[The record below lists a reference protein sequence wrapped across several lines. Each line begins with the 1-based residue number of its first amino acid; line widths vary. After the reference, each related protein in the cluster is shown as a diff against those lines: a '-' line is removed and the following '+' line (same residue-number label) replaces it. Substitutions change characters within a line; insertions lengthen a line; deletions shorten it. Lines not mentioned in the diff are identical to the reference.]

1 MKETYR
7 NRGEPHDAQ
16 KGGVSDTRRPPRRD
30 VGAKRAERFA
40 ARRHGR
46 RRNHRIGAI
55 LLVLCSLLAVV
66 FVADYLAN
74 EGEILRTVGL
84 VAPAENG
91 ETEQP
96 AAVPT
101 QEEAAVEEGQANE
114 APAADMVLLGEYF
127 TDFAWDPDEARQANL
142 RMAAEAIDNTRFA
155 PGEEFSAIEVLAP
168 LDYET
173 AKVFADGG
181 VSAASGGGLC
191 QVTSTLYMA
200 ANYAGLEITERN
212 QHYAEVPYIRPGLD
226 ATVWFGFDGTPPLDM
241 KFRNNTDGDILVRE
255 FINEDGFMV
264 AQIWGEEPTG
274 KTVSMDSEKVEEDL
288 NKGITWATYKKV
300 TDEDG
305 EVLED
310 GLLYESI
317 YSYNPPVPPEIKH
330 ETSEPR
336 GAGWV
341 DATNTSGWNNG

>member
-7 NRGEPHDAQ
+7 KKGEPYDAQ
-16 KGGVSDTRRPPRRD
+16 EGRVFDTRRHPRRSAD
-30 VGAKRAERFA
+30 IKKAGRFA
-40 ARRHGR
+40 AKRYRH
-46 RRNHRIGAI
+46 RRNRRIGAI
-55 LLVLCSLLAVV
+55 TLIVFALLV
-66 FVADYLAN
+66 VAIATGYLTGG
-74 EGEILRTVGL
+74 GEILQAVRLDG
-84 VAPAENG
+84 PPESG
-91 ETEQP
+91 ETKQF

-101 QEEAAVEEGQANE
+101 QEEAIVEEGQAAG
-114 APAADMVLLGEYF
+114 APAAGMVLLGEYF
-127 TDFAWDPDEARQANL
+127 TDYAWDPDEARQANL
-142 RMAAEAIDNTRFA
+142 RMAAEAIDNTRLA
-155 PGEEFSAIEVLAP
+155 PGEEFSAIAVLAP

-191 QVTSTLYMA
+191 QVSSTLYMA

-212 QHYAEVPYIRPGLD
+212 QHYAEVPYIKPGLD

-241 KFRNNTDGDILVRE
+241 KFRNDTDGDILVRQ

-288 NKGITWATYKKV
+288 SKGITWATYKKV
-300 TDEDG
+300 TDVDG
-305 EVLED
+305 KVVED
-310 GLLYESI
+310 GLLQEST

-336 GAGWV
+336 GAGWL
-341 DATNTSGWNNG
+341 DPTNTSGWAGT

>member
-7 NRGEPHDAQ
+7 KRGEPYDAQ
-16 KGGVSDTRRPPRRD
+16 EGGVSDTRRRPRGGAD
-30 VGAKRAERFA
+30 AKRAGRFA
-40 ARRHGR
+40 AGRHGR
-46 RRNHRIGAI
+46 RRNRGIWAI
-55 LLVLCSLLAVV
+55 VLIVSALLAV
-66 FVADYLAN
+66 AIATGYLASG
-74 EGEILRTVGL
+74 GEVFRTVGL
-84 VAPAENG
+84 DGSAESGKAQN
-91 ETEQP
+91 
-96 AAVPT
+96 AAVPA
-101 QEEAAVEEGQANE
+101 QEESAVEEGQATG

-142 RMAAEAIDNTRFA
+142 RMAAEAIDNTRLA

-191 QVTSTLYMA
+191 QVSSTLYMA

-212 QHYAEVPYIRPGLD
+212 QHYAEVPYIKPGLD
-226 ATVWFGFDGTPPLDM
+226 ATVWFGFNGTPPLDM
-241 KFRNNTDGDILVRE
+241 KFRNDTDGDVLIRE
-255 FINEDGFMV
+255 FINEDDFLV
-264 AQIWGEEPTG
+264 VQIWGEEPTG
-274 KTVSMDSEKVEEDL
+274 KTISMDSEKVEEDL
-288 NKGITWATYKKV
+288 NKGIKWATYKKV
-300 TDEDG
+300 KDEDG
-305 EVLED
+305 KVLED
-310 GLLYESI
+310 GLLFESV

>member
-1 MKETYR
+1 ML
-7 NRGEPHDAQ
+7 
-16 KGGVSDTRRPPRRD
+16 GV
-30 VGAKRAERFA
+30 
-40 ARRHGR
+40 
-46 RRNHRIGAI
+46 
-55 LLVLCSLLAVV
+55 LLVVLTLLAV
-66 FVADYLAN
+66 AIATDYLTN
-74 EGEILRTVGL
+74 DGEVLRALRLDEPVERGEMENA
-84 VAPAENG
+84 VAP
-91 ETEQP
+91 TPQ
-96 AAVPT
+96 
-101 QEEAAVEEGQANE
+101 EAAEEGVSVGGEGAGG
-114 APAADMVLLGEYF
+114 PMVLLGEYF
-127 TDFAWDPDEARQANL
+127 TDFVWDPDEARQANL
-142 RMAAEAIDNTRFA
+142 RMAAEAIDGTRLA

-181 VSAASGGGLC
+181 VSAAAGGGLC
-191 QVTSTLYMA
+191 QVSSTLYMA
-200 ANYAGLEITERN
+200 ANYAGLEIVERN

-241 KFRNNTDGDILVRE
+241 KFRNDTDGDILVRQ

-264 AQIWGEEPTG
+264 AQIWGQKPTG

-288 NKGITWATYKKV
+288 DKGIKWATYKKV

-305 EVLED
+305 KVLED
-310 GLLYESI
+310 GLLFESV

-341 DATNTSGWNNG
+341 DATNTSGWNS